1 MITCYHLV
9 HKKKSTSSHLGVLND
24 KKVGS
29 LISDKYIEKSLERAN
44 KGNVRGFFDIKFVS
58 NSDGLM
64 TFEIEIPNTCLN
76 PLGTVQGGMIV
87 SILDETTAYHV
98 NIITND
104 KLIPNSTDIHV
115 SFHRPL
121 IIGKCFSKTEILK
134 LGKNVVLSFRF
145 MQMLSHVERSLKYPR
160 NVYCRGIF
168 E

>member
-1 MITCYHLV
+1 MFE
-9 HKKKSTSSHLGVLND
+9 NE

-29 LISDKYIEKSLERAN
+29 LISDKYIEKSLQRAN

-64 TFEIEIPNTCLN
+64 TFEIEVPKTCLN

-121 IIGKCFSKTEILK
+121 VIGKCFSKTEIL
-134 LGKNVVLSFRF
+134 
-145 MQMLSHVERSLKYPR
+145 
-160 NVYCRGIF
+160 
-168 E
+168 

>member
-1 MITCYHLV
+1 MFE
-9 HKKKSTSSHLGVLND
+9 NE

-29 LISDKYIEKSLERAN
+29 LVSDDNIEKSLQRAN
-44 KGNVRGFFDIKFVS
+44 NGNVRGFFDIKFVS

-64 TFEIEIPNTCLN
+64 TFEIEIPKTCLN

-121 IIGKCFSKTEILK
+121 LIGQCFSRTEILK
-134 LGKNVVLSFRF
+134 LGKKVVSIKGQVFSTDNKLIATA
-145 MQMLSHVERSLKYPR
+145 LHTGLLLNTEKLK
-160 NVYCRGIF
+160 
-168 E
+168 